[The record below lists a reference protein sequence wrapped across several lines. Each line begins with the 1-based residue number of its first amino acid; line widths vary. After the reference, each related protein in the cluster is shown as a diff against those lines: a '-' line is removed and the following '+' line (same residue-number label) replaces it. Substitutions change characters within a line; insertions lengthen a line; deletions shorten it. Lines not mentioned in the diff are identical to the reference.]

1 MHDIT
6 AMMADPEAFGFK
18 LVMGPIATDH
28 GTTGLGNAPILKLT
42 DVTVFEREFP
52 GRILAAMN
60 GSSFTVIS
68 QRVDREFLRETRIP
82 EGERMATLGPKVIN
96 AVLGV
101 RSRGTTTVIVTE
113 RVYGLPDGTET
124 KDLTVFK
131 AAWGI

>member
-6 AMMADPEAFGFK
+6 AMMTSPETFGFQ

-28 GTTGLGNAPILKLT
+28 GKTLLGNGPVLKLT
-42 DVTVFEREFP
+42 DVVLFEREFP

-68 QRVDREFLRETRIP
+68 QRVCREFLCDTRIP
-82 EGERMATLGPKVIN
+82 EGERMKTLGPKVIN

-113 RVYGLPDGTET
+113 KVYALPDGTET
-124 KDLTVFK
+124 KDLDEFK
-131 AAWGI
+131 SAWGI

>member
-6 AMMADPEAFGFK
+6 AMLAAPETFGFK
-18 LVMGPIATDH
+18 LVMGPVATGFGKVRL
-28 GTTGLGNAPILKLT
+28 GTGPILKLT
-42 DVTVFEREFP
+42 DVTLFEANFP

-68 QRVDREFLRETRIP
+68 QRVCREFLVETRIP
-82 EGERMATLGPKVIN
+82 EGERMKTLGPKVIN
-96 AVLGV
+96 AVMGV

-113 RVYGLPDGTET
+113 KVYALPDGTET
-124 KDLTVFK
+124 KDLDEFK